1 MLVAVRVCVL
11 MLHSEGSPAML
22 VLGLVHR
29 HHSQVGLLFTS
40 LSFGR
45 SYMVPSDTMETSPE
59 TVGGIQVSSGLGM

>member
-1 MLVAVRVCVL
+1 ML

-22 VLGLVHR
+22 VLDMVHR

-45 SYMVPSDTMETSPE
+45 SYMLPSDTMKTSPE
-59 TVGGIQVSSGLGM
+59 TVGAFRSVLV